1 MVHLNLVN
9 SNKPYKLKS
18 MRSAFSIQI
27 TILTVV
33 LAVFTYLYGLD
44 SRFAPKNGDEY
55 PYMHIVRMTAL
66 SNHWLP
72 LQSEMNGIK
81 NTKPPLL
88 FWQGIASTR
97 WAKEWSLEALR
108 WPSVLYTGLC
118 AFLLCVTVGRLS
130 KDVKKGVLAA
140 LIWLSFFST
149 YRYGRPFLADP
160 AEVFW
165 LNLPFLGLLYWK
177 SKAFESRWIFPICA
191 SIAIGLALL
200 SKSFAYVLPASFAL
214 GLWYWQWRKWN
225 VIDWIRCDAIKLIGI
240 GAVSLAVFALWFILD
255 PNPAEV
261 WREFVLGENA
271 GKFGARSSS
280 YLMALISG
288 GDSIWML
295 LVTSLANAGL
305 FTFVL
310 ISALVQSWR
319 QRQSAMLEERLLWLL
334 VFAFFL
340 VFSLPSQRSGRY
352 LLPVMPALAAL
363 IALHWD
369 RLPLWGFR
377 IALGL
382 QLTVL
387 LVLTWLG
394 WNLQGYAWGS
404 SGALNGLA
412 DLTGRVSDWSYPFWH
427 WVILGATFFAI
438 LIALFNQAFCKL
450 GALIGC
456 FLCYC
461 LLTSSIAPIEG
472 ALGRFNSA
480 TIKKMARQEVWI
492 PCDYRA
498 KDVEYRL
505 LLPDALLHGYVAKDA
520 YDVKGLTSKYPLVAV
535 HVPQGKEVELCEG
548 CQIVGQRVEMRA
560 RQTDDEIK
568 EILRG
573 RFGEF
578 LFVNEYLI
586 SSPAVGGIGDVAKSL
601 SDQDACR

>member
-1 MVHLNLVN
+1 MVN

-18 MRSAFSIQI
+18 MRSVFSIQI

-55 PYMHIVRMTAL
+55 PYMHIVRMTAQ

-72 LQSEMNGIK
+72 LQSEMDGIK

-88 FWQGIASTR
+88 FWQGIASTG
-97 WAKEWSLEALR
+97 WAKDWSLEALR
-108 WPSVLYTGLC
+108 WPSVVYTGLC
-118 AFLLCVTVGRLS
+118 AFLLSLTVGRFS
-130 KDVKKGVLAA
+130 GDVKKGMLAA
-140 LIWLSFFST
+140 LVWLSFFST

-177 SKAFESRWIFPICA
+177 SSAFESKWIFPICA
-191 SIAIGLALL
+191 SIAIGFALL

-214 GLWYWQWRKWN
+214 GLWYWGWRKWN
-225 VIDWIRCDAIKLIGI
+225 VIDSVRCDALKLVGIGI
-240 GAVSLAVFALWFILD
+240 LSLAVFALWFILD
-255 PNPAEV
+255 PDPTGV

-271 GKFGARSSS
+271 GKFDARSSS
-280 YLMALISG
+280 YLLDLLWG

-319 QRQSAMLEERLLWLL
+319 QRHSADLEEKLLWLL
-334 VFAFFL
+334 VLAFFL

-352 LLPVMPALAAL
+352 LLPVMPALATV

-382 QLTVL
+382 QLGAL
-387 LVLTWLG
+387 LVVSWLG
-394 WNLQGYAWGS
+394 WNLQAFAWGS
-404 SGALNGLA
+404 SAIFNGFGE
-412 DLTGRVSDWSYPFWH
+412 LTSRISNWSYPFWH
-427 WVILGATFFAI
+427 WLILGATIFTVFM
-438 LIALFNQAFCKL
+438 ALFNKAFAKL
-450 GALIGC
+450 GALLGC

-461 LLTSSIAPIEG
+461 VLTSSIAPLEG
-472 ALGRFNSA
+472 ALGRYDEA
-480 TIKKMARQEVWI
+480 TIKKVAGQEIWI

-498 KDVEYRL
+498 KDEEYRL
-505 LLPDALLHGYVAKDA
+505 LLPGALLHGYLAKDA
-520 YDVKGLTSKYPLVAV
+520 YDVKELTNNYHLVAV
-535 HVPQGKEVELCEG
+535 HVPQGKEIELCEG
-548 CQIVGQRVEMRA
+548 CRLIGQRVEMRA
-560 RQTDDEIK
+560 RQTDEEMK

-573 RFGEF
+573 RIGEF

-586 SSPAVGGIGDVAKSL
+586 SSPVGKVAADGERAPS
-601 SDQDACR
+601 SRDACR